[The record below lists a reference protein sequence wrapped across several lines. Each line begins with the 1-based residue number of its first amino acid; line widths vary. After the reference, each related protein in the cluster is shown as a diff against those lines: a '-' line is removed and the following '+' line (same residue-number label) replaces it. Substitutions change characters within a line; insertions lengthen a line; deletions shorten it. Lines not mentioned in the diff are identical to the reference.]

1 MGSRERVTSVKKR
14 RNEKI
19 LRAIHPNVGIE
30 VAYRRRLTSL
40 VRQMAASYQYWLRAT
55 YRSNPPRM
63 AQDES
68 PAKELERLL
77 KGMGVQWSKRFEEAA
92 PRLARYFAGSTRR
105 QSEAALRRILRESGI
120 TVKMTMTRGLRDVL
134 NAVVADN
141 VALIKSIP
149 QQYHTQVEGLVMR
162 SVTEGRDLEQL
173 TRDLRDRFGVTERR
187 ARFIALDQSNKATSA
202 IRREREMSVGLEDAI
217 WLHSAAGKEPR
228 PTHVANSGKRF
239 SLSEGWYDPAVRK
252 RIWPGTEP
260 RCRCTWRVVVKGF
273 S

>member
-1 MGSRERVTSVKKR
+1 MRRT

-19 LRAIHPNVGIE
+19 LKPIFANAGI
-30 VAYRRRLTSL
+30 AADYRRRLLAL
-40 VRQMAASYQYWLRAT
+40 VEEMSRSYTHWLRAT

-92 PRLARYFAGSTRR
+92 PRLARYFAGSTRK
-105 QSEAALRRILRESGI
+105 QSEAALRRILRESGV
-120 TVKMTMTRGLRDVL
+120 TVKMTMTRELRDVM

-173 TRDLRDRFGVTERR
+173 TRDLRDRFGITERR

-239 SLSEGWYDPAVRK
+239 SLSEGWYDPAIRK